1 MLGLL
6 NEIVVLFS
14 YAVWC
19 FLCSVLG
26 LLLHLVYVD
35 MMHFYW
41 QDVFISQDVF
51 YSQVVFVG
59 DTEITMSAKSFDDLK
74 EKANT
79 AL

>member
-1 MLGLL
+1 
-6 NEIVVLFS
+6 
-14 YAVWC
+14 
-19 FLCSVLG
+19 
-26 LLLHLVYVD
+26 